1 MYVKDTMTIDPF
13 CINKDTKVSHALDIM
28 NQNEF
33 HRLPVVDNNGKLI
46 GLITE
51 GTITESSPSK
61 ATSLSIHEINYL
73 LSKTPVEDIMIKNVK
88 AIEPNAL
95 LEEAA
100 TLMRTHQIGCLP
112 VVEND
117 KVVGIITDND
127 IFDAFINL
135 LGYNVSGSRYVI
147 NIKQDSCGVITNM
160 TKCFADN
167 QVNITNVSVYHGP
180 RGIEVIIITTDKNVE
195 LMKKALTDAG
205 YDLISAETRN

>member
-160 TKCFADN
+160 TKCFADK
-167 QVNITNVSVYHGP
+167 QKH
-180 RGIEVIIITTDKNVE
+180 
-195 LMKKALTDAG
+195 
-205 YDLISAETRN
+205 